1 MQTSD
6 SHAGKRHPANA
17 GWAAWLDI
25 SRPQP
30 SRSMGLL
37 ALGALLG
44 LIIAGYGLF
53 TAKGT
58 RSHGVPPESIA
69 LVNNLPILRSDFI
82 TQVQTQFVTP
92 FARTTTQQRKK
103 VLEDMIAEELM
114 VQRGL
119 EIDLSSY
126 DPDVRAAFVAGVELE
141 VTADVLAEQPG
152 EPQLRDYYAR
162 HRAKYVTEG
171 VMRLRELVTRAT
183 GSVRMDQ
190 AISTAQQAVAALRAG
205 KPIDA
210 AMQQYH
216 LVDSGRLMDA
226 GRVDTGDILEFAAKA
241 KLGVEMY
248 GVASRLQ
255 SGEISD
261 AIRQSDGAHI
271 IVMLQHRVPVQQQYA
286 AAADQVWTDYKN
298 DGLADVRA
306 ANIKYLRD
314 RADVLL
320 SDDARSLE
328 AWSK

>member
-6 SHAGKRHPANA
+6 SHAAKRHPANA

-37 ALGALLG
+37 ASGALLG

-119 EIDLSSY
+119 EMDLSSY

-171 VMRLRELVTRAT
+171 V
-183 GSVRMDQ
+183 SMDQ

-210 AMQQYH
+210 VMQQYH

-226 GRVDTGDILEFAAKA
+226 GRVDTGDILELAAKA
-241 KLGVEMY
+241 KLDVEMY

-271 IVMLQHRVPVQQQYA
+271 IVMLQHRVPVQQEYA

-314 RADVLL
+314 RAGVLL

>member
-1 MQTSD
+1 MSG
-6 SHAGKRHPANA
+6 SHAAERHPANA
-17 GWAAWLDI
+17 GWAAWRDL

-37 ALGALLG
+37 ALGAVLG

-82 TQVQTQFVTP
+82 TQVQTQFP
-92 FARTTTQQRKK
+92 FERSTTQQRKK

-119 EIDLSSY
+119 EINLSSY
-126 DPDVRAAFVAGVELE
+126 DPDVRAALVAGVELE
-141 VTADVLAEQPG
+141 VTADVLAEQPV
-152 EPQLRDYYAR
+152 EAQLREYYAR

-171 VMRLRELVTRAT
+171 VMRLRELVARAT
-183 GSVRMDQ
+183 ESVRADE
-190 AISTAQQAVAALRAG
+190 AISTAQTAVAALRAG

-210 AMQQYH
+210 VMQQYH

-248 GVASRLQ
+248 GAASRLQ

-261 AIRQSDGAHI
+261 AIRQSDDAHI
-271 IVMLQHRVPVQQQYA
+271 IVMLQHHVPVQQEYS

-306 ANIKYLRD
+306 ANIKYLRS

>member
-1 MQTSD
+1 MQMSG
-6 SHAGKRHPANA
+6 SHAAERYPADA

-58 RSHGVPPESIA
+58 RSRGVPPEAIA
-69 LVNNLPILRSDFI
+69 LVNNLPILRSDFV

-92 FARTTTQQRKK
+92 FARSTTQQRKK

-126 DPDVRAAFVAGVELE
+126 DPDVRAAMMAGVELE
-141 VTADVLAEQPG
+141 VTADVLADQPG
-152 EPQLRDYYAR
+152 EAQLRDYYGR
-162 HRAKYVTEG
+162 RRAKYVTEG
-171 VMRLRELVTRAT
+171 VMRLRELVSRAT
-183 GSVRMDQ
+183 GSVRMDE
-190 AISTAQQAVAALRAG
+190 AISAARQAVTALRAG

-210 AMQQYH
+210 VMQQYH

-226 GRVDTGDILEFAAKA
+226 GRVDMGDILEFAAKA
-241 KLGVEMY
+241 KLGVEIY
-248 GVASRLQ
+248 GAASQLR

-271 IVMLQHRVPVQQQYA
+271 IVMLQHRFSVQQEYP

-298 DGLADVRA
+298 HELAGVRA
-306 ANIKYLRD
+306 SNIKYLRG
-314 RADVLL
+314 RANILL

-328 AWSK
+328 ARSK

>member
-1 MQTSD
+1 
-6 SHAGKRHPANA
+6 
-17 GWAAWLDI
+17 
-25 SRPQP
+25 
-30 SRSMGLL
+30 MGLL

-58 RSHGVPPESIA
+58 RSHDVPPEAIA

-82 TQVQTQFVTP
+82 TQVQTQFP
-92 FARTTTQQRKK
+92 FERSTTQQRKK

-126 DPDVRAAFVAGVELE
+126 DPDVRAALVAGVELE

-152 EPQLRDYYAR
+152 ETQLRDYYAR

-171 VMRLRELVTRAT
+171 VMRLRELVARAT
-183 GSVRMDQ
+183 GSVRVDE
-190 AISTAQQAVAALRAG
+190 AISSAQQAVAALRAG

-210 AMQQYH
+210 VMQQYH
-216 LVDSGRLMDA
+216 LVDSGRLLDA

-241 KLGVEMY
+241 KLDVDVY
-248 GVASRLQ
+248 GAASRLQ

-261 AIRQSDGAHI
+261 ALRQSDGVHI
-271 IVMLQHRVPVQQQYA
+271 IVMLQHRVPVQQEYA

-298 DGLADVRA
+298 DGLAGVRA
-306 ANIKYLRD
+306 ANIKYLRG